1 MSLKELSEKLYPA
14 FIESFSGAKPCR
26 LFLSASTLKE
36 RAIVRHAVRDTPEQA
51 WEAVMALLEKAF
63 TGKAQPIILRA
74 DWVTSTASMIWT
86 EYLDRLK
93 GRKRGWFR
101 QGIALDKNYKLAF
114 TEQELNANSI
124 LYAFDAEKT
133 KCEFQ
138 PKKAD
143 AYCLQRFGRGFPRMN
158 RKDKIELFNT
168 SAIFIQDG
176 MAEPLKLTGKGDVTD
191 RRELNQD
198 EPELF
203 IELSKAA
210 AKYLAAQC
218 MDDGLFVYGY
228 YPCNDEVIEGYNIHR
243 HLGSLFAMAEVYAV
257 SEDGDDKDYLG
268 AAIERG
274 LTYAINNYI
283 VYRKTPDGED
293 IAYLNDGRRSTVGMS
308 GLALLALTKWT
319 TATGTKKYIPL
330 MNSIARSIFSVQKAD
345 GTFIHSLNIKNFSVR
360 KDFAVP
366 FYDGEA
372 IYGLLRLYAI
382 TKAPEILESCERILN
397 RLIETEYW
405 KNYDHW
411 LAYATNEFT
420 IYRPEEKYFELGLN
434 NMLPY
439 MPKMVNAYANSP
451 IRLEQIMATTKMIER
466 MKSLPEMKS
475 LLERLDEKT
484 FYSTVKFRADQ
495 LLDAYFFPEV
505 AMYFKNPAHILD
517 SFFVRDDS
525 FRVRIDDVQHTL
537 SGFLAYAAYLKG
549 KSIEINSVSFDEPA
563 KEPQPVEETSKPV
576 EEPQP
581 VEETSKPVEDPQ
593 PVEETSKPVEEPQLV
608 EETSKPVEDPQPVE
622 ETSKPVE
629 DPQLV
634 EETSKPVEDPQPV
647 EETSKPVEDPQPV
660 EELESGQM
668 TRKVIKVGSVRI
680 TIESDQPERPAQ
692 PVSNPAQPIW
702 QENPPLQV
710 GIMKK
715 GNCNFWELSNPRYPL
730 FCMAKHFNIEMLF
743 FAPEDIDFK
752 DKTIK
757 ALALENNSKVEK
769 VAPLPRI
776 IDNDI
781 TYFRGETASIME
793 QLRQYSYLIRP
804 VSGIKRQ
811 VFYETLSKNEHFKS
825 FLVETQTLD
834 EFNQFLS
841 LLDKYHDDVI
851 LKPATSAGNKD
862 LTRINFDN
870 GKYVATFNDETIILK
885 SVDSL
890 LKFYEEKFSQKNYF
904 VQPYCISRT
913 HQGNP
918 FTIRL
923 HTRRGAEGKVK
934 VFPYPQIG
942 KQKDLVPTIT
952 YTMDFED
959 FLKAQ
964 FGKDWKTL
972 YDRLMDLGYTFPD
985 YYQSFLA
992 DTVFD
997 MGLDVCIQ
1005 RSGDDYDLKIFEA
1018 YLQPGF
1024 TNIRNE
1030 VAVTNFEYYRYLDKK
1045 LQDGSLK

>member
-1 MSLKELSEKLYPA
+1 MALKELSEKIYPA
-14 FIESFSGAKPCR
+14 FIESFAGAKPCR
-26 LFLSASTLKE
+26 LFISASTLKE
-36 RAIVRHAVRDTPEQA
+36 RAVVRHAVRNTPEQA

-63 TGKAQPIILRA
+63 AGKEQPIVLRA
-74 DWVTSTASMIWT
+74 DWVTSTASMTWT
-86 EYLDRLK
+86 EYLDKLK

-101 QGIALDKNYKLAF
+101 QGLALDKDYKLAF

-124 LYAFDAEKT
+124 LYAFEPEKT

-176 MAEPLKLTGKGDVTD
+176 MTEPLKLTGKGDVVD

-203 IELSKAA
+203 IDLSKAA

-218 MDDGLFVYGY
+218 MDDGLFVYGF

-293 IAYLNDGRRSTVGMS
+293 IAYFNDGRRTTVGMS

-345 GTFIHSLNIKNFSVR
+345 GAFIHALNIKDFSVR

-382 TKAPEILESCERILN
+382 TKAPEILESCERILDYF
-397 RLIETEYW
+397 IKTEYW

-411 LAYATNEFT
+411 LAYAANEFT
-420 IYRPEEKYFELGLN
+420 IYRPEAKYFELGLN

-451 IRLEQIMATTKMIER
+451 IRLEQIMATTKMIGR

-475 LLERLDEKT
+475 LWERVDEKT

-505 AMYFKNPAHILD
+505 AMYFKNPARILD

-549 KSIEINSVSFDEPA
+549 KSIEINSVSFEEPA
-563 KEPQPVEETSKPV
+563 KEVQPAKEIAQPVK
-576 EEPQP
+576 EPQP
-581 VEETSKPVEDPQ
+581 T
-593 PVEETSKPVEEPQLV
+593 
-608 EETSKPVEDPQPVE
+608 
-622 ETSKPVE
+622 
-629 DPQLV
+629 
-634 EETSKPVEDPQPV
+634 
-647 EETSKPVEDPQPV
+647 V
-660 EELESGQM
+660 EELKPEQT
-668 TRKVIKVGSVRI
+668 TRRVIQVGSVRI
-680 TIESDQPERPAQ
+680 TIESDLPERPPQ
-692 PVSNPAQPIW
+692 PLT

-710 GIMKK
+710 GVMKK
-715 GNCNFWELSNPRYPL
+715 GTCNFWELSNPRYPL
-730 FCMAKHFNIEMLF
+730 FCMAKHFNIELLF
-743 FAPEDIDFK
+743 FTPADIEFK
-752 DKTIK
+752 NKTVK
-757 ALALENNSKVEK
+757 ALVLENNSKVEK

-781 TYFRGETASIME
+781 TYFRGETADIME
-793 QLRQYSYLIRP
+793 RLKQHSYLIRP

-811 VFYETLSKNEHFKS
+811 AFYETLSKDEHFKN
-825 FLVETQTLD
+825 FLVETQIVD
-834 EFNQFLS
+834 EFSHLLS
-841 LLDKYHDDVI
+841 SLDKYHDDVI
-851 LKPATSAGNKD
+851 LKPATGAGSKGMA
-862 LTRINFDN
+862 RINFDN
-870 GKYVATFNDETIILK
+870 GKYVATFNDETVNLK
-885 SVDSL
+885 SVEQL
-890 LKFYEEKFSQKNYF
+890 LKFYEENFSQKNYLA
-904 VQPYCISRT
+904 QPYCISRT
-913 HQGNP
+913 RQGNP
-918 FTIRL
+918 FAIRL

-942 KQKDLVPTIT
+942 RQRDLVPTIS

-959 FLKAQ
+959 FLQAE
-964 FGKDWKTL
+964 FGKNWKTL
-972 YDRLMDLGYTFPD
+972 CDRLMDLGCTFPE

-1005 RSGDDYDLKIFEA
+1005 RNNDDYELKIFEA
-1018 YLQPGF
+1018 YIQPGF
-1024 TNIRNE
+1024 ANIRNE
-1030 VAVTNFEYYRYLDKK
+1030 VAVTNFEYYRYLNEK
-1045 LQDGSLK
+1045 LQDGLLK